1 MEGLSGDAGKIRGYL
16 RAFEDRERL
25 LGLLDE
31 TLLAGG
37 VQVLIG
43 TEANLHPVE
52 DISLIATRYDAGQ
65 HAHGTLSVVGPTRMD
80 YAQVVPLVR
89 YTASFVSERL
99 SGGTRDDAEADG

>member
-1 MEGLSGDAGKIRGYL
+1 
-16 RAFEDRERL
+16 
-25 LGLLDE
+25 
-31 TLLAGG
+31 
-37 VQVLIG
+37 VLIG

-99 SGGTRDDAEADG
+99 SGGPRDAGDAEGDAEERDRTAARSEEGAEHAERAERAEHAGREGDPRG